1 MLREPIGSLKDTGKV
16 ATAPPETSVVEA
28 AGMMLVDGKGAVVV
42 IERGAIAGIFTEND
56 IVSRVIADGRDPAAV
71 TIGEVMTPDPLTIG
85 PEAMLGHALVLM
97 HERGIRHLPVVE
109 KGKLVGMVCARDA
122 LDPELEEFVCEE
134 SRRESFR

>member
-1 MLREPIGSLKDTGKV
+1 
-16 ATAPPETSVVEA
+16 
-28 AGMMLVDGKGAVVV
+28 MMLMDGKGAVVV

-85 PEAMLGHALVLM
+85 PEAMLGQALVLM

>member
-1 MLREPIGSLKDTGKV
+1 MLREPIGSLNDTHRV
-16 ATAPPETSVVEA
+16 AIAPPETSVVDA
-28 AGMMLVDGKGAVVV
+28 CGLMLVDGKGAVVV

-56 IVSRVIADGRDPAAV
+56 VVSRVIAEGLDPAAT

-85 PEAMLGHALVLM
+85 PDAMLGHALVMM
-97 HERGIRHLPVVE
+97 HERCIRHLPVVDNGE
-109 KGKLVGMVCARDA
+109 LVGMVCARDA